1 MKKLIPLMSILI
13 LVAAAPARATLLN
26 FDFTITGTGTTPGTV
41 TGEILGLQDN
51 ATSGASAVIIDS
63 VTPGVFPLT
72 LPYDTLPDAAYNFWQ
87 VTNEAITGSYYAAT
101 DSANYISVLFNLG
114 SSAENE
120 LVFIDTSGVEQ
131 LVAGDIVFTAVP
143 EPATLSLLGLGLAG
157 IGFARRK
164 RKS

>member
-26 FDFTITGTGTTPGTV
+26 FDFTITGTGTAPGIV

-51 ATSGASAVIIDS
+51 ATSSASAVIIDS
-63 VTPGVFPLT
+63 VTPGVFQLT
-72 LPYDTLPDAAYNFWQ
+72 LPYDTLPDAAVNLWQ

-101 DSANYISVLFNLG
+101 DTVNYLSVLVNLD
-114 SSAENE
+114 SSAVNE
-120 LVFIDTSGVEQ
+120 LIFIDPTGTEWE
-131 LVAGDIVFTAVP
+131 VAGDIVFTAVP